1 MASFAVVSLRRGERR
16 RAGQTLIRRSQSQ
29 VPVPVVKFPIKE
41 LERLLGKSVPRE
53 QLARDIPMIGADVED
68 AKGETWAVEFF
79 PDRPDLFTV
88 EGIARALRSWYGFET
103 GLKRYEAKPSGTQV
117 AVDPSVEK
125 VRPFI
130 QCAWVRGV
138 DVTEE
143 RLQQLIDLQEDLH
156 WGLGARRRRVAIGV
170 HDAAPLAPPFTYT
183 TWGLDERSFVP
194 LQHTR
199 EMTPRQILAEHP
211 KGKDYAHLL
220 AGLPRVPIIVDAK
233 GGVLSLPPI
242 INAART
248 TVTTSTRDLFID
260 VTGTD
265 EWAVGRALNIL
276 ATSLAE
282 SGGRL
287 ETVEVRRADG
297 KTHVTPDLKPEERAL
312 DVAEANKLLGYDF
325 DAKGV
330 AERLE
335 RMGYGATPSGASQVT
350 VLVPPYRADVLH
362 AWDLVE
368 DVAIGHGL
376 ANFEAAPLRHP
387 TVGAQLPENRVA
399 ERARTSLVGLGY
411 LETMSLTLS
420 NARDQFERM
429 QRPRSGVVEVKNPVT
444 EDHTML
450 RASLLPGLLAVLK
463 RNAHRDLPQ
472 RIFEVG
478 LVTHVK
484 DGEAVFERRV
494 AGVHV
499 AGRSSFSDVKGVAL
513 ALARDLGWG
522 EANVEK
528 VDDPAFVKGRCAGLS
543 TDGLPRGVFGEVSP
557 AVLEA
562 FGLAHPVTAFELH
575 LARGPGDHV
584 RGAWGGGS
592 GGNPA

>member
-1 MASFAVVSLRRGERR
+1 M
-16 RAGQTLIRRSQSQ
+16 
-29 VPVPVVKFPIKE
+29 PVVKFPIKE
-41 LERLLGKSVPRE
+41 LERLLGTPVPRE
-53 QLARDIPMIGADVED
+53 RLARDIPMIGADVED
-68 AKGETWAVEFF
+68 AKGDTWAVEFF

-103 GLKRYEAKPSGTQV
+103 GLRRYDARPSGTHV

-130 QCAWVRGV
+130 QCAFVRGV

-170 HDAAPLAPPFTYT
+170 HDAAPLAPPFTYG
-183 TWGLDERSFVP
+183 TWGLDEGRFVP
-194 LQHTR
+194 LAHAD
-199 EMTPRQILAEHP
+199 EMTPREVLAKHP
-211 KGKDYAHLL
+211 KGVEYAHLL
-220 AGLPRVPIIVDAK
+220 AGEPRVPIILDAK
-233 GGVLSLPPI
+233 GGVLSLPPV

-248 TVTTSTRDLFID
+248 TVTTRTRDLFLD

-282 SGGRL
+282 GGGRL
-287 ETVEVRRADG
+287 ESVEVRRGGRVEA
-297 KTHVTPDLKPEERAL
+297 TPRLEPEERAL
-312 DVAEANKLLGYDF
+312 DVEESNRLLGMRF
-325 DAKGV
+325 TAEET
-330 AERLE
+330 AERLR
-335 RMGYGATPSGASQVT
+335 RMGHGAQADGARVKVQ
-350 VLVPPYRADVLH
+350 VPPYRADVLH

-376 ANFEAAPLRHP
+376 ANFEPEPLHHP
-387 TVGAQLPENRVA
+387 TVGAQLPESRVS
-399 ERARTSLVGLGY
+399 ERARRSLVGLGF
-411 LETMSLTLS
+411 LETMSLTLT

-429 QRPRSGVVEVKNPVT
+429 QRPPTAVVEVKNPVT

-450 RASLLPGLLAVLK
+450 RPSLLPGLLHVLK

-478 LVTHVK
+478 VVTHLK
-484 DGEAVFERRV
+484 DGAPVFERRV
-494 AGVHV
+494 AAVHA
-499 AGRSSFSDVKGVAL
+499 AGRSSFSEVKGVAL

-522 EANVEK
+522 EPAVGK
-528 VDDPAFVKGRCAGLS
+528 VDDPAFVRGRCAGL
-543 TDGLPRGVFGEVSP
+543 TTGGLPRGVFGEVSP

-562 FGLAHPVTAFELH
+562 FGIGHPVVAFELH

-584 RGAWGGGS
+584 RGANG
-592 GGNPA
+592 

>member
-1 MASFAVVSLRRGERR
+1 M
-16 RAGQTLIRRSQSQ
+16 
-29 VPVPVVKFPIKE
+29 PVIKFPVKE
-41 LERLLGKSVPRE
+41 LERLLGTKVPRE

-68 AKGETWAVEFF
+68 AKGEAWAVEFF

-88 EGIARALRSWYGFET
+88 EGIARALRSWYGVEA
-103 GLKRYEAKPSGTQV
+103 GLKRYDARPSGTHV
-117 AVDPSVEK
+117 TVDPGVEK

-130 QCAWVRGV
+130 QCAVVRGV

-170 HDAAPLAPPFTYT
+170 HDAAPLAAPFTYA

-194 LQHTR
+194 LQHDA
-199 EMTPRQILAEHP
+199 EMTPREVLAKHP
-211 KGKDYAHLL
+211 KGVAYAHLL
-220 AGLPRVPIIVDAK
+220 AGEPRVPVIVDAK
-233 GGVLSLPPI
+233 GGVLSMPPV

-248 TVTTSTRDLFID
+248 TVTTRTRDLFLD

-282 SGGRL
+282 SGGAL
-287 ETVEVRRADG
+287 ETVEIRRGG
-297 KTHVTPDLKPEERAL
+297 KAVVTPDLAPEARTL
-312 DVAEANKLLGYDF
+312 DVAESNKLLGMRFTADET
-325 DAKGV
+325 
-330 AERLE
+330 AERLR
-335 RMGYGATPSGASQVT
+335 RMGYGAEPAGGQVR

-376 ANFEAAPLRHP
+376 ANFEPEPLHHP
-387 TVGAQLPENRVA
+387 TVGAQLPESRVS
-399 ERARTSLVGLGY
+399 ERARRSLVGLGF

-420 NARDQFERM
+420 NARDQAERM
-429 QRPRSGVVEVKNPVT
+429 QRPLPAVVEVKNPVT

-450 RASLLPGLLAVLK
+450 RPSLLPGLLLVLK

-478 LVTHVK
+478 VVTHLK

-499 AGRSSFSDVKGVAL
+499 AGRSNFSEAKGVVL

-522 EANVEK
+522 EATVEK
-528 VDDPAFVKGRCAGLS
+528 VEDPAFVKGRCAGLAAG
-543 TDGLPRGVFGEVSP
+543 GLPRGVFGEVSP

-562 FGLAHPVTAFELH
+562 FGLGHPVVAFELH

-584 RGAWGGGS
+584 RGAS
-592 GGNPA
+592 G

>member
-1 MASFAVVSLRRGERR
+1 MPRDTRQARAAGRRSSAKPPVPE
-16 RAGQTLIRRSQSQ
+16 TLIRAPQSPGS
-29 VPVPVVKFPIKE
+29 VPVIKFPIKE
-41 LERLLGKSVPRE
+41 LERLLGTPVPRD
-53 QLARDIPMIGADVED
+53 QLARDIPMIGADVESASGD
-68 AKGETWAVEFF
+68 EWAVEFF

-88 EGIARALRSWYGFET
+88 EGIARALRSWYGAET
-103 GLKRYEAKPSGTQV
+103 GLKRYDARASGTHV
-117 AVDPSVEK
+117 TVDASVEK

-138 DVTEE
+138 DVTEQ

-170 HDAAPLAPPFTYT
+170 HDAAPLAPPFTYG
-183 TWGLDERSFVP
+183 TWGLDEGRFVP
-194 LQHTR
+194 LQHA
-199 EMTPRQILAEHP
+199 EDMTPRDVLAKHP
-211 KGKDYAHLL
+211 KGIDYAHLL
-220 AGLPRVPIIVDAK
+220 AGVDRVPIITDAK
-233 GGVLSLPPI
+233 GGVLSMPPI

-248 TVTTSTRDLFID
+248 TVTTRTRDLFLD

-287 ETVEVRRADG
+287 ETVEVRRGG
-297 KTHVTPDLKPEERAL
+297 KTHVTPDLAPEERAL
-312 DVAEANKLLGYDF
+312 DVEESNRLLGMRF
-325 DAKGV
+325 T
-330 AERLE
+330 AEETAEKLR
-335 RMGYGATPSGASQVT
+335 RMGYGAEPQGGQVR
-350 VLVPPYRADVLH
+350 VRVPPYRADVLH

-376 ANFEAAPLRHP
+376 ANFEPEPLHWP
-387 TVGAQLPENRVA
+387 TVGAQLPESRVS
-399 ERARTSLVGLGY
+399 ERARRSLVGLGY

-429 QRPRSGVVEVKNPVT
+429 QRAPTAVVEVKNPVT

-450 RASLLPGLLAVLK
+450 RPSLLPGLMNVLK
-463 RNAHRDLPQ
+463 RNAHRELPQ

-478 LVTHVK
+478 VVTHLK
-484 DGEAVFERRV
+484 DGEAVYERRV
-494 AGVHV
+494 AAVHA
-499 AGRSSFSDVKGVAL
+499 AGKSSFSDVKGVVL

-522 EANVEK
+522 EAAVEK
-528 VDDPAFVKGRCAGLS
+528 TEDPAFVRGRCAALS
-543 TDGLPRGVFGEVSP
+543 TGGTPRGVFGEVNP
-557 AVLEA
+557 AALEA

-584 RGAWGGGS
+584 RGAHG
-592 GGNPA
+592 